1 MVMLEMKNTASEK
14 NSLDR
19 DEKNTPE
26 VMVHELENRAKV
38 LPKIKSREINL

>member
-1 MVMLEMKNTASEK
+1 MKNTTPEK
-14 NSLDR
+14 KLLDR

-38 LPKIKSREINL
+38 LSKIKNREINL